1 MKLGCQHIVVR
12 TTNISIAKDFYVN
25 KLGLEILEEAQNFF
39 AAKAGNVRLSFFEGY
54 EKQETGED
62 AKTGFSIIFRTDDLD
77 KAKEEAIAKGI
88 KINGDIIDI
97 PNFHKFLEIE
107 DPDGNIIF
115 LGQYYI
121 EPV

>member
-12 TTNISIAKDFYVN
+12 TSDISNAKDFYIN
-25 KLGLEILEEAQNFF
+25 KLGLEVLEDAQNFF

-54 EKQETGED
+54 DKHETGED
-62 AKTGFSIIFRTDDLD
+62 AKTGFSVIFRTDNLD
-77 KAKEEAIAKGI
+77 KAKEDVIEKGI

-97 PNFHKFLEIE
+97 PNFHRFLELE
-107 DPDGNIIF
+107 DPDGNIVF
-115 LGQYYI
+115 LGEYYV

>member
-12 TTNISIAKDFYVN
+12 TTNIQNVKEFYVT
-25 KLGLEILEEAQNFF
+25 KLGLEVLEEAPNFF

-54 EKQETGED
+54 DKQETGED

-77 KAKEEAIAKGI
+77 KAKTEAEAKGI
-88 KINGDIIDI
+88 KFAGDIIDI
-97 PNFHKFLEIE
+97 PNFHRFLELE
-107 DPDGNIIF
+107 DPDGNIIY
-115 LGQYYI
+115 LGQYYV